1 MTREDGIELPCGRGG
16 LNEPQPLALAVGDLL
31 LTVHDACAKHELLPL
46 YEKLQANAQRSGERI
61 ASAYL
66 SRLPADEQGTETAT
80 RNATT
85 LGFIPLALVAVQ
97 SAELL
102 NDLGMIAKV
111 ATRESPV
118 SKTDELQSQLVEK
131 LGSIVGQQ
139 QARIMAK
146 QICDHVAAGFHEGR
160 GPRPGP

>member
-85 LGFIPLALVAVQ
+85 LGLPVCR
-97 SAELL
+97 
-102 NDLGMIAKV
+102 
-111 ATRESPV
+111 ATERFGDDRKSRDKRESC
-118 SKTDELQSQLVEK
+118 
-131 LGSIVGQQ
+131 
-139 QARIMAK
+139 K
-146 QICDHVAAGFHEGR
+146 QDG
-160 GPRPGP
+160 